1 MKINTRIFGE
11 IDIDDEKIIEFDNG
25 IIGFPLYKRFTLIYD
40 VENEQDAS
48 IIWLQS
54 VDEATLALPIINP
67 LLIKD
72 DYDPTIEDQF
82 LEPLGEL
89 NPDETLIFVTVT
101 VPSDIKKMTI
111 NLRAPIIVNAA
122 NKKAVQLIIEDD
134 LPVRFPIYDLLSERN
149 EKAKEGE

>member
-11 IDIDDEKIIEFDNG
+11 IEVDDEKIINFESG
-25 IIGFPLYKRFTLIYD
+25 IIGFPQYTRFTLVYD
-40 VENEQDAS
+40 VDNEQEAS

-54 VDEATLALPIINP
+54 IDEADLVLPIINP

-72 DYDPTIEDQF
+72 DYNPTIEDQY

-89 NPDETLIFVTVT
+89 DPDATLIFVTLT

-111 NLRAPIIVNAA
+111 NLRAPIVVNAN
-122 NKKAVQLIIEDD
+122 NKKAAQIIIEDD
-134 LPVRFPIYDLLSERN
+134 LPVRFPIYDLLSERAEEN
-149 EKAKEGE
+149 KEGK